1 MSLRITG
8 EKGCL
13 SRFKKYLT
21 PVMSR
26 KSIKKNDGFG
36 LLEGTFILLDKCDN
50 EDKFGAGS
58 ILVF

>member
-13 SRFKKYLT
+13 SRFKKYLA

-36 LLEGTFILLDKCDN
+36 LLEGTFILLDKSDN
-50 EDKFGAGS
+50 
-58 ILVF
+58 